1 MNHTVDTEDEPEIDT
16 TADKPD
22 VGEMR
27 SKPRFEV
34 DLVRGD
40 QTVSFT
46 CSFLEEPAQEGEYGK
61 PWFNDF
67 HPTFKMVLTLLEQK
81 SF

>member
-1 MNHTVDTEDEPEIDT
+1 MRLICILDCSCRISINFNVNHTVDTEDEPEIDT

-46 CSFLEEPAQEGEYGK
+46 CSFLEEPAQEGEYGN
-61 PWFNDF
+61 P
-67 HPTFKMVLTLLEQK
+67 
-81 SF
+81 